1 MRNVRWITIL
11 GSCLV
16 VVSVVAACVPAA
28 APGTAGEPT
37 PTASEAATVV
47 EAVPAKAGDQVD
59 VQVNAGTATLD
70 ITSQTGIGGADVMVV
85 SGPYPVGIV
94 FRLHL
99 KGLEQFTLAYDNTM
113 IRVAVASDG
122 TNQVWQS
129 LIQDG
134 VEQPLTAESPY
145 WLPVTV
151 TVAGGTDSATLA
163 EKTYVLKAPTDLLQ
177 RQPSR
182 FKIDWIDFF
191 R

>member
-1 MRNVRWITIL
+1 MRDVRWITIL

-16 VVSVVAACVPAA
+16 VSVAAGCVPTA

-37 PTASEAATVV
+37 PTAGEAASVIEVTPV
-47 EAVPAKAGDQVD
+47 KASDQVD
-59 VQVNAGTATLD
+59 VQVTAGTVTLD
-70 ITSQTGIGGADVMVV
+70 ITSQTGIGGADVTMV

-94 FRLHL
+94 FQLFL

-129 LIQDG
+129 LIEDG

-145 WLPVTV
+145 WLPVVITEL
-151 TVAGGTDSATLA
+151 AGTDPATLT
-163 EKTYVLKAPTDLLQ
+163 EKTYMLSAPADLLQ